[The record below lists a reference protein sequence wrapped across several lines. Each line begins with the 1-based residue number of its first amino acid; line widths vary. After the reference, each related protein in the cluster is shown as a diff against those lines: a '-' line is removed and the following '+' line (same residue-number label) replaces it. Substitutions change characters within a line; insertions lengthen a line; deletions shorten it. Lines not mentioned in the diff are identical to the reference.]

1 MQIFN
6 EMENNGILL
15 NEEASNI
22 LLSVVES
29 VGQLKVASTIF
40 KEIMFLLLKEYDH
53 SSMDLTRVYT
63 KESIVD
69 EVYSM

>member
-15 NEEASNI
+15 NEDASNI

-53 SSMDLTRVYT
+53 SSRNLTRVYT
-63 KESIVD
+63 K
-69 EVYSM
+69 

>member
-15 NEEASNI
+15 NEDASNI

-40 KEIMFLLLKEYDH
+40 KEIMILLLKEYDH
-53 SSMDLTRVYT
+53 SSRNLTRVYT
-63 KESIVD
+63 K
-69 EVYSM
+69 